1 MRSQCGS
8 VCSATE
14 SEQAGHAGRAF
25 RLNPPLSF
33 QPTGGFIAPAMTH
46 EELLDGLKELLRR
59 HKEIKAD
66 PGALTL
72 DTRIDQIGFDSLSI
86 LDFIY
91 DIEDRFKIQTQMADL
106 VSMVTVRDL
115 VNYVQQRRPQ

>member
-1 MRSQCGS
+1 
-8 VCSATE
+8 
-14 SEQAGHAGRAF
+14 
-25 RLNPPLSF
+25 LSF
-33 QPTGGFIAPAMTH
+33 RPTGGFIGSAMTH

-115 VNYVQQRRPQ
+115 VNYVQQRLPQ